1 MEERFIKVKGN
12 LYHLTPKQEQFLN
25 QASGN
30 CRFVWNFF
38 QDMQEKRKT
47 IAIPFLSYAEMCK
60 LLTQLKKEKEFLN
73 STPALTLQQVLRD
86 LDKSIKKYTK
96 DQGNTYLKED
106 EKARF
111 PKKHKKYK
119 KESFRLMQQQQPGRT
134 RIVKRKSLYVS
145 KEIGHLPVHLRQKL
159 QGTVVHATLI
169 KRADGWKVS
178 ICCRIVDQAKTVK
191 KILILLV

>member
-1 MEERFIKVKGN
+1 MEEKFIQVNGN

-30 CRFVWNFF
+30 CRFVWNHF
-38 QDMQEKRKT
+38 QDIQEKRKVRN
-47 IAIPFLSYAEMCK
+47 IPLLSYVEMSR

-73 STPALTLQQVLRD
+73 LTPALTLQQVLRD

-96 DQGNTYLKED
+96 DQKKEYLKED
-106 EKARF
+106 RKADF

-145 KEIGHLPVHLRQKL
+145 KEVGYLPMHLRNKL

-178 ICCRIVDQAKTVK
+178 ICCRIVDQAKTIK
-191 KILILLV
+191 KILILFV